1 MGEDAIALDIKK
13 ILTREKEYLA
23 YKEQREQTEQQLEQ
37 LAFRNE
43 LLSTEDGRNA
53 LQFAMQTKMYGTQSE
68 QNIAKEI
75 LAKQGYYLNYDGALS
90 LIEGKTKPQNP
101 IDVLSKNAEMMFG
114 TDTPFMQQMKE
125 GFASDINKKWWIVP
139 RGKHSVVEYAKEI
152 DPSLVSFER
161 ADVGSWYAD
170 VQGIV
175 HKVALKKQ
183 DTLMIEHYASNEIPP
198 AKTWI
203 FHNEN
208 QITHLMQAY
217 NGDVLLIDTLNKDNT
232 RTILAKN
239 KDTIS
244 KTSIDAS
251 GNATTT
257 HEEAGKNIELFS
269 KFLQESEGI
278 ETAGKK
284 EADVVAKESQ
294 RLQEIAEDFK
304 GRFPNL
310 SSQEMLEGISNTIAT
325 RFPNLDSKSAI
336 DAWLLSRDI
345 LEDSQHFGEKKGAIK
360 LTSERHKLEKLLKIE
375 PITEFGTNYAEFY
388 HSGTSAIQKVMQEKQ
403 GQVSGAFYRE
413 DLGDITITWGE
424 VTDADKHKGYGLAH
438 ILDKRKAE
446 FMSEGMNEKEAEA
459 KAIAFVERI
468 SEFVEKGKITKDNK
482 GRMRIEIDDF
492 YIVGIKDNW
501 KGEKTNSWIV
511 TAYQKRGEGESLYTS
526 SPNHTAETLAAT
538 PQDNSTPP
546 NIKNTLENGDVQH
559 DNPPPAPSAREGE
572 NVGAESSAHHIS
584 ATEVAPPKNQADL
597 VGENA
602 AAKADEPQTTNDVDS
617 QSPSS
622 FFVSQEFGEA
632 LALRSGKQRL
642 SDNLEALRT
651 LGELAGGAALNA
663 ERQQSLAKYSGFG
676 GLMVKDVEGM
686 RQLLLPIAEKDAF
699 VQHAL
704 LGKGIYDAHH
714 RADILYS
721 QIAANAD
728 NSYYTPHS
736 VISAI
741 WEHLGFVKGRV
752 LEPSMG
758 IGNFFT
764 SMPAA
769 LSHRMQKVGVEIDPI
784 AAAIGKQLSPDVDV
798 QAKSFYDFNSDVG
811 FDLVIGNPPYG
822 EHLKDFILKSVDS
835 AKENGII
842 VQVVSNAFLD
852 NAASR
857 DVRTAIAQRAEL
869 LGAVRLPSK
878 TFSGT
883 DIATD
888 IVVFQKRS
896 NKKNSTDWQ
905 GARTY
910 KEDSELTL
918 NNYYHENPEHIL
930 GELVVGN
937 TQYGQRWIVKQGE
950 DIESALHE
958 KLAAILS
965 RRENESD
972 SIVARANDVQESVAH
987 GYTPNTFF
995 LLNDTIM
1002 QAQKNAEPIPVDFLQ
1017 SVRGNGASFE
1027 TLNKSAQTRRT
1038 NEAKKAEGMAKD
1050 YLHLRDSLLAL
1061 RSSEAKETTSEE
1073 SLQAL
1078 RQTLNANYDSFVKK
1092 FGKVSENALL
1102 KKVFAQ
1108 DPSFSSVAD
1117 LDARGRHQI
1126 LDSRVIFP
1134 YQIPTKA
1141 RDIQDAIAISKGYAG
1156 TISEDYIN
1164 ALLGDRYA
1172 VQKAL
1177 ESGELFA
1184 DAKGNLFTK
1193 DAFIVGDL
1201 GARIDAFKALGEL
1214 NPVQQKALSLLESS
1228 LPEPLDIHE
1237 IYYHPSSSFI
1247 PKEAMLG
1254 FFDSLGVKATYYKP
1268 TNSFIIDHKSG
1279 SHTFQTT
1286 YSAVTENMEHSA
1298 TAVLE
1303 SLLKNKPLRF
1313 SKQVDGVKQSYPEQ
1327 FAANKMAQ
1335 DKLLES
1341 FYRYMQKNH
1350 AKDIADSYNH
1360 KFRRI
1365 VANDFQDEPI
1375 LYGANPDITLH
1386 PHQKSA
1392 VAFATSLQNVLLDHS
1407 VGAGKTYEMIAIAS
1421 EWKRLGISKNP
1432 LFVVPNHLVEQW
1444 AKSFTQLYPASRV
1457 LTIPTNE
1464 NERKR
1469 TLAMLANGGN
1479 DFDAVI
1485 MPHSTFDSIHLSNE
1499 KSAKYVYEEIQE
1511 LEQFEK
1517 EIRRQ
1522 RSKDPLTKAEQKRL
1536 EKSIA
1541 KKKIALQQKYDKLL
1555 ETQGAKEDSI
1565 AFEELG
1571 FDSLFVDE
1579 AHAYKNLGFLSANR
1593 NIRGMGNSIGS
1604 QKALNLLHKVKSMQE
1619 REQRIV
1625 FATGTPLVNSVSE
1638 VYTWQRFLAPQFLKD
1653 NKIATF
1659 DRWVSLFGEVSS
1671 ELERTPVG
1679 TYKDIMRLRSF
1690 RNTSELSALYRQFA
1704 HYVDVS
1710 QTHIK
1715 RPNVEQVSIQCKSS
1729 PQQKEYMQHLLKRYE
1744 ALSEDEAIEGF
1755 PNDNFLNITTDGI
1768 NAALDYRI
1776 IDKAAEDFS
1785 ESKINRATSEMLKLY
1800 KESSNDLGTQ
1810 LVFIDRS
1817 TPKPKRGI
1825 RDEIKNLFE
1834 EYYHAKDEKTE
1845 EALAQKLEEM
1855 AEKHH
1860 YDNIDSMRNAV
1871 YNDFS
1876 VYEDMRDKLIKQG
1889 IPKDEIAFIHDY
1901 TTDAQKAQLFAD
1913 VNAGKIRFLFG
1924 STKKM
1929 GAGMNVQERIVGLH
1943 HIDAAWN
1950 PADMEQRDGR
1960 AIRQGNILAEKY
1972 ADFKIKVFRYV
1983 TENSCDAVYYS
1994 KLEQKATSIK
2004 NFRSGH
2010 AQKEEMSDDVILTLE
2025 ELKALATGDTR
2036 ELEKA
2041 SLNKEL
2047 QNVQYQLNALK
2058 SANTFQ
2064 EIERQA
2070 RTKDIK
2076 ILPQE
2081 IANLKDD
2088 LEIAKQRKIRKL
2100 SEDEKESLRNLEIVP
2115 DNKEPLF
2122 RLDNYDV
2129 FLEKSPRGIYTLSAI
2144 SDNGNEIVLLKQSEP
2159 PKNLTHY
2166 AQKLIDESG
2175 AAKIETRIA
2184 QREAELKSAR
2194 EKLKSIEQ
2202 STTGKEIATLEAK
2215 EKELSSKIA
2224 QLIKE
2229 MSAQPK
2235 NAKQTKEEITTLENG
2250 TIVFKDTKGKEHTI
2264 SKEIQE
2270 QWISTFGLKN
2280 IEDSIE
2286 IALPDVVGEKIGKNI
2301 RINVGSLLKM
2311 VAQKREK
2318 YIGELAKVLE
2328 KPELVLGD
2336 DTILILARH
2345 LKDKDFFVNV
2355 SVDKGEYFVSIS
2367 NGIKEANNLR
2377 NKIQNGMEILYQSP
2391 NANSNLQTLLQ
2402 ASRYSTNKTDKGDST
2417 PQNIKSSLESGELS
2431 NDIAGLKEAL
2441 RGGEQSFLPIGSV
2454 VGDRIFTNKGERDLL
2469 FAPKNAEFVVIA
2481 DEKNRHIIVDK
2492 QSGIELGEARFH
2504 NGSKASYVEL
2514 MKDEHTY
2521 NGRAFNVG
2529 AKTLQQAQEAARNK
2543 KLDVYINSFLQEQ
2556 QAIKAIKKLN
2566 FGKDSLHLVDNH
2578 QDIID
2583 PLTNIPIG
2591 NTDRITLDA
2600 YHDKVLEFFDKGGE
2614 WQIETLKRG
2623 INTQYLSDYQKNLA
2637 KEIFD
2642 RNTNATKG
2650 ANDKSLQQ
2658 QLQQVES
2665 ELATNRERIDKA
2677 MPEDK
2682 PKLREIHRELL
2693 DKKKQI
2699 KAEIDKDKAI
2709 EALQNL
2715 KAENRSEAM
2724 SANWELASD
2733 VGLERFLKLYDTKQ
2747 QKAIRDFIDS
2757 VNERPDMEYIDKNGT
2772 INKVK
2777 KVLDT
2782 ASNSLKGTLRAEAQ
2796 TTKDE
2801 VQYFI
2806 LSNSKEQMFRQL
2818 DINTLKKELKEA
2830 KTMRLRGKR
2839 IDSNIHAGSGIL
2851 TGSIAGLETDEQG
2864 NISFSP
2870 EKFVLGFLAGAA
2882 GSKAISSALQHL
2894 KNNPEHKKKAIDVI
2908 AQSLAKNV
2916 PDTIKKYPLLEL
2928 VLPRKISTSA
2938 QGLQAQTQT
2947 MISKLEQKEKRGL
2960 FNVVYNNKNA
2970 TKIYKDLERIDEAIA
2985 LRKGNRYKG
2994 AKHLTIK
3001 HLTDSTK
3008 GGYIT
3013 DDELVNVGK
3022 DIRAFLK
3029 DNEPFIDSNGARI
3042 YEWEKDNVRFRVVV
3056 NDVADMDSNPTTA
3069 TEEIITF
3076 YSDRNLKNPM
3086 QFKNPALR
3094 GAK

>member
-23 YKEQREQTEQQLEQ
+23 YKQQRELTEQQLEQ

-125 GFASDINKKWWIVP
+125 GFTSDINKKWWIVP

-239 KDTIS
+239 KDTIT

-257 HEEAGKNIELFS
+257 HEEAGKNVELFS

-284 EADVVAKESQ
+284 EADVVAKNAEAESQ

-310 SSQEMLEGISNTIAT
+310 SSQEMLESISNTIAT

-360 LTSERHKLEKLLKIE
+360 LTSERHKLEKILKIE

-413 DLGDITITWGE
+413 DLGDIDLVWG
-424 VTDADKHKGYGLAH
+424 DSSFGMQH
-438 ILDKRKAE
+438 ILEHRTADFGEQKALDIV
-446 FMSEGMNEKEAEA
+446 NEIPNIIEH
-459 KAIAFVERI
+459 
-468 SEFVEKGKITKDNK
+468 GKIYRESNNK
-482 GRMRIEIDDF
+482 IELITDKYTLVLGLRDD
-492 YIVGIKDNW
+492 K
-501 KGEKTNSWIV
+501 KLIV
-511 TAYQKRGEGESLYTS
+511 TAFRDSRNKKRLETTQIGVAGSLTG
-526 SPNHTAETLAAT
+526 ETLEKAPLSPSQT
-538 PQDNSTPP
+538 IPDSTPP
-546 NIKNTLENGDVQH
+546 NIKNTLENGDVQL

-572 NVGAESSAHHIS
+572 SGS

-602 AAKADEPQTTNDVDS
+602 AAKADEPQATSAERSDNAMSQTTNDVDL

-632 LALRSGKQRL
+632 LAARSGKQRL

-741 WEHLGFVKGRV
+741 WEHLGFVRGRV

-769 LSHRMQKVGVEIDPI
+769 LSHRTQKVGIEIDPI

-852 NAASR
+852 NMASR

-896 NKKNSTDWQ
+896 KKNSTDWQ

-930 GELVVGN
+930 GELSVGN
-937 TQYGQRWIVKQGE
+937 TQYGQRWIVKQGD
-950 DIESALHE
+950 DIEGALHE
-958 KLAAILS
+958 KLGAILS

-972 SIVARANDVQESVAH
+972 SIMARESDVQEMYFSHAVDVNI
-987 GYTPNTFF
+987 PNTFF
-995 LLNDTIM
+995 LAGDTIF
-1002 QAQKNAEPIPVDFLQ
+1002 QAQKNAEPTPVDFLQ
-1017 SVRGNGASFE
+1017 SVRGNGAPFE

-1038 NEAKKAEGMAKD
+1038 NEAKKAESMARD
-1050 YLHLRDSLLAL
+1050 YLALRDSLLAL
-1061 RSSEAKETTSEE
+1061 RSSEARKTASEE
-1073 SLQAL
+1073 SLQSL
-1078 RQTLNANYDSFVKK
+1078 RQTLNDNYDSFVKK

-1108 DPSFSSVAD
+1108 DPSFSSVVD

-1141 RDIQDAIAISKGYAG
+1141 KDIQDAIAISKGYAG
-1156 TISEDYIN
+1156 KISEDYIN

-1201 GARIDAFKALGEL
+1201 GARIDSFKQLKEL
-1214 NPVQQKALSLLESS
+1214 NPQQKKALETLEAA

-1268 TNSFIIDHKSG
+1268 TNSFIIDSKSG
-1279 SHTFQTT
+1279 SHTFQTA
-1286 YSAVTENMEHSA
+1286 YSAITENMEHSA

-1335 DKLLES
+1335 DKLLEA

-1350 AKDIADSYNH
+1350 AKDIADCYNH

-1421 EWKRLGISKNP
+1421 EWKRLSISKNP

-1464 NERKR
+1464 VERKR

-1593 NIRGMGNSIGS
+1593 NIRGMGNSVGS

-1715 RPNVEQVSIQCKSS
+1715 RPNVEQVSIQCPSS

-1755 PNDNFLNITTDGI
+1755 ENDNFLNITTDGI

-1776 IDKAAEDFS
+1776 IDKGAEDFS
-1785 ESKINRATSEMLKLY
+1785 ASKINRATSEMLKLY

-1876 VYEDMRDKLIKQG
+1876 VYEDMRDKLIKAG
-1889 IPKDEIAFIHDY
+1889 IAKDEIAFIHDY

-2010 AQKEEMSDDVILTLE
+2010 AQKDDLSDDVILTLE

-2100 SEDEKESLRNLEIVP
+2100 SENEKESLRNLEIVP

-2144 SDNGNEIVLLKQSEP
+2144 SDNGNEIVLLKQNEP

-2194 EKLKSIEQ
+2194 EKLQSIEQ

-2215 EKELSSKIA
+2215 EKELNNKIA
-2224 QLIKE
+2224 KLIKE

-2235 NAKQTKEEITTLENG
+2235 NATKEEIETLENVAEGNAAAAAKNAEAESERIKEIAEAYKKKCPECLKDPNFIGLEAAAKKMAIRFPTLDSKTAVEAQTLTADIVRRSLWHSEEELGRFNVPEERRNLEQLLKIEPIAEFG
-2250 TIVFKDTKGKEHTI
+2250 TNYAEYYGLGAESIRKLLREKQGQVAGAFYREELGDITLAWGEVTDARKHKGYGLAHILNKHPKFDVYLIAEIVEKGKLN
-2264 SKEIQE
+2264 IQNDVRARLE
-2270 QWISTFGLKN
+2270 YG
-2280 IEDSIE
+2280 DY
-2286 IALPDVVGEKIGKNI
+2286 VVGLSREFKGEEANFIITAFEKNNGNK
-2301 RINVGSLLKM
+2301 GSLSP
-2311 VAQKREK
+2311 
-2318 YIGELAKVLE
+2318 
-2328 KPELVLGD
+2328 KPKITDESD
-2336 DTILILARH
+2336 
-2345 LKDKDFFVNV
+2345 NV
-2355 SVDKGEYFVSIS
+2355 SPTH
-2367 NGIKEANNLR
+2367 A
-2377 NKIQNGMEILYQSP
+2377 
-2391 NANSNLQTLLQ
+2391 A
-2402 ASRYSTNKTDKGDST
+2402 DST
-2417 PQNIKSSLESGELS
+2417 PPNIKEGLENGETH
-2431 NDIAGLKEAL
+2431 E
-2441 RGGEQSFLPIGSV
+2441 
-2454 VGDRIFTNKGERDLL
+2454 
-2469 FAPKNAEFVVIA
+2469 
-2481 DEKNRHIIVDK
+2481 
-2492 QSGIELGEARFH
+2492 
-2504 NGSKASYVEL
+2504 
-2514 MKDEHTY
+2514 
-2521 NGRAFNVG
+2521 
-2529 AKTLQQAQEAARNK
+2529 
-2543 KLDVYINSFLQEQ
+2543 
-2556 QAIKAIKKLN
+2556 
-2566 FGKDSLHLVDNH
+2566 
-2578 QDIID
+2578 
-2583 PLTNIPIG
+2583 
-2591 NTDRITLDA
+2591 
-2600 YHDKVLEFFDKGGE
+2600 
-2614 WQIETLKRG
+2614 
-2623 INTQYLSDYQKNLA
+2623 
-2637 KEIFD
+2637 
-2642 RNTNATKG
+2642 
-2650 ANDKSLQQ
+2650 SLQQ

-2699 KAEIDKDKAI
+2699 RVEIDKDKAI
-2709 EALQNL
+2709 EALQNR

-2782 ASNSLKGTLRAEAQ
+2782 ATNSLKGTLRAEAQ

-2806 LSNSKEQMFRQL
+2806 LSDDKGQMSFRQL

-2882 GSKAISSALQHL
+2882 GSKILSNPKLHEQALKAVQGIQNEYTALCKADPETFAKAMHKIDQSDLLKPQAELQRKSREVFNKELQAKIEEAISKEQVATMPTSPF
-2894 KNNPEHKKKAIDVI
+2894 KNIE
-2908 AQSLAKNV
+2908 
-2916 PDTIKKYPLLEL
+2916 EF
-2928 VLPRKISTSA
+2928 
-2938 QGLQAQTQT
+2938 
-2947 MISKLEQKEKRGL
+2947 RGL
-2960 FNVVYNNKNA
+2960 FDSIEGNKGIIKTPYQDVVVDIDYAFNHFTRNTYNKNREGIKGGFFSTFKEPLFVVEKQRGKEVSA
-2970 TKIYKDLERIDEAIA
+2970 YFYKPFYDEEKQIMNLFGIGIDKNGKIDFRTYYYDE
-2985 LRKGNRYKG
+2985 KGNRLNEIL
-2994 AKHLTIK
+2994 A
-3001 HLTDSTK
+3001 S
-3008 GGYIT
+3008 
-3013 DDELVNVGK
+3013 K
-3022 DIRAFLK
+3022 DIRIK
-3029 DNEPFIDSNGARI
+3029 YMKE
-3042 YEWEKDNVRFRVVV
+3042 
-3056 NDVADMDSNPTTA
+3056 
-3069 TEEIITF
+3069 
-3076 YSDRNLKNPM
+3076 
-3086 QFKNPALR
+3086 
-3094 GAK
+3094 

>member
-23 YKEQREQTEQQLEQ
+23 YKEQRELTEQQLEQ

-90 LIEGKTKPQNP
+90 LIEGKTKPENP

-239 KDTIS
+239 KDTIT

-257 HEEAGKNIELFS
+257 HEEAGKNVELFS

-278 ETAGKK
+278 ETAGKG

-325 RFPNLDSKSAI
+325 RFPNLDFKSAI

-413 DLGDITITWGE
+413 DLGDITIAWGE

-438 ILDKRKAE
+438 ILDRHPN
-446 FMSEGMNEKEAEA
+446 MNLELLNEAIQKGTIA
-459 KAIAFVERI
+459 KTHNGYNI
-468 SEFVEKGKITKDNK
+468 SYNGY
-482 GRMRIEIDDF
+482 R
-492 YIVGIKDNW
+492 VGINQGW
-501 KGEKTNSWIV
+501 NVSGEKTHSDHAWVV
-511 TAYQKRGEGESLYTS
+511 TAFEKEKQGSNS
-526 SPNHTAETLAAT
+526 ASNHTAETLAAT

-572 NVGAESSAHHIS
+572 KGKPREEGENVSAESSAHHIS
-584 ATEVAPPKNQADL
+584 ATEVAPPKHAEQAAAKEQADD
-597 VGENA
+597 VGEA
-602 AAKADEPQTTNDVDS
+602 AAKADEPQTTNDVDL
-617 QSPSS
+617 QAPLS

-741 WEHLGFVKGRV
+741 WEHLGFVRGRV

-769 LSHRMQKVGVEIDPI
+769 LSHRTQKVGVEIDPI

-798 QAKSFYDFNSDVG
+798 QAKSFYDYKGDVG

-896 NKKNSTDWQ
+896 NRNNSIDWR
-905 GARTY
+905 GAKTY

-950 DIESALHE
+950 DIEGALHE

-972 SIVARANDVQESVAH
+972 SIMARENDVQESVAH
-987 GYTPNTFF
+987 GLTPNTFF

-1002 QAQKNAEPIPVDFLQ
+1002 QAQKNAEPIAVDFLQ

-1038 NEAKKAEGMAKD
+1038 NEAKKAESMAKD
-1050 YLHLRDSLLAL
+1050 YLALRDSLLAL
-1061 RSSEAKETTSEE
+1061 RSSEARKTASEE
-1073 SLQAL
+1073 SLQVL
-1078 RQTLNANYDSFVKK
+1078 RQTLNDNYDSFVKK

-1141 RDIQDAIAISKGYAG
+1141 KDIQDAIAISKGYAG

-1193 DAFIVGDL
+1193 DAFVVGDL
-1201 GARIDAFKALGEL
+1201 GARIDSFKQLKEL
-1214 NPVQQKALSLLESS
+1214 NPQQKKALETLEAA
-1228 LPEPLDIHE
+1228 LPEPLDIKD

-1279 SHTFQTT
+1279 SHTFQTA
-1286 YSAVTENMEHSA
+1286 YSAITENMEHSA

-1313 SKQVDGVKQSYPEQ
+1313 SKQIDGVKQSYPEQ

-1335 DKLLES
+1335 EKLLEA

-1407 VGAGKTYEMIAIAS
+1407 VGAGKTFEMIAIAS

-1464 NERKR
+1464 VERKR

-1479 DFDAVI
+1479 DYDAVI

-1511 LEQFEK
+1511 VEQFEK
-1517 EIRRQ
+1517 EIRQ
-1522 RSKDPLTKAEQKRL
+1522 QKTKDPLTKAEQKRL

-1593 NIRGMGNSIGS
+1593 NIRGMGNSVGS

-1715 RPNVEQVSIQCKSS
+1715 RPNVEQVSIQCPSS

-1776 IDKAAEDFS
+1776 IDKGAEDFS

-1800 KESSNDLGTQ
+1800 KESSKDLGTQ

-1876 VYEDMRDKLIKQG
+1876 VYEDMRDKLIKSG
-1889 IPKDEIAFIHDY
+1889 IPKEQIAFIHDY

-2010 AQKEEMSDDVILTLE
+2010 AQKDDLSDDVILTLE

-2100 SEDEKESLRNLEIVP
+2100 SENEKESLRNLDIVP

-2122 RLDNYDV
+2122 RLDNY
-2129 FLEKSPRGIYTLSAI
+2129 
-2144 SDNGNEIVLLKQSEP
+2144 
-2159 PKNLTHY
+2159 
-2166 AQKLIDESG
+2166 
-2175 AAKIETRIA
+2175 
-2184 QREAELKSAR
+2184 
-2194 EKLKSIEQ
+2194 
-2202 STTGKEIATLEAK
+2202 
-2215 EKELSSKIA
+2215 
-2224 QLIKE
+2224 
-2229 MSAQPK
+2229 
-2235 NAKQTKEEITTLENG
+2235 
-2250 TIVFKDTKGKEHTI
+2250 
-2264 SKEIQE
+2264 
-2270 QWISTFGLKN
+2270 
-2280 IEDSIE
+2280 
-2286 IALPDVVGEKIGKNI
+2286 
-2301 RINVGSLLKM
+2301 
-2311 VAQKREK
+2311 
-2318 YIGELAKVLE
+2318 
-2328 KPELVLGD
+2328 
-2336 DTILILARH
+2336 
-2345 LKDKDFFVNV
+2345 
-2355 SVDKGEYFVSIS
+2355 
-2367 NGIKEANNLR
+2367 
-2377 NKIQNGMEILYQSP
+2377 
-2391 NANSNLQTLLQ
+2391 
-2402 ASRYSTNKTDKGDST
+2402 
-2417 PQNIKSSLESGELS
+2417 
-2431 NDIAGLKEAL
+2431 
-2441 RGGEQSFLPIGSV
+2441 
-2454 VGDRIFTNKGERDLL
+2454 
-2469 FAPKNAEFVVIA
+2469 
-2481 DEKNRHIIVDK
+2481 
-2492 QSGIELGEARFH
+2492 
-2504 NGSKASYVEL
+2504 
-2514 MKDEHTY
+2514 
-2521 NGRAFNVG
+2521 
-2529 AKTLQQAQEAARNK
+2529 
-2543 KLDVYINSFLQEQ
+2543 
-2556 QAIKAIKKLN
+2556 
-2566 FGKDSLHLVDNH
+2566 
-2578 QDIID
+2578 
-2583 PLTNIPIG
+2583 
-2591 NTDRITLDA
+2591 
-2600 YHDKVLEFFDKGGE
+2600 
-2614 WQIETLKRG
+2614 
-2623 INTQYLSDYQKNLA
+2623 
-2637 KEIFD
+2637 
-2642 RNTNATKG
+2642 
-2650 ANDKSLQQ
+2650 
-2658 QLQQVES
+2658 
-2665 ELATNRERIDKA
+2665 
-2677 MPEDK
+2677 
-2682 PKLREIHRELL
+2682 
-2693 DKKKQI
+2693 
-2699 KAEIDKDKAI
+2699 
-2709 EALQNL
+2709 
-2715 KAENRSEAM
+2715 
-2724 SANWELASD
+2724 
-2733 VGLERFLKLYDTKQ
+2733 
-2747 QKAIRDFIDS
+2747 
-2757 VNERPDMEYIDKNGT
+2757 
-2772 INKVK
+2772 
-2777 KVLDT
+2777 
-2782 ASNSLKGTLRAEAQ
+2782 
-2796 TTKDE
+2796 
-2801 VQYFI
+2801 
-2806 LSNSKEQMFRQL
+2806 
-2818 DINTLKKELKEA
+2818 
-2830 KTMRLRGKR
+2830 
-2839 IDSNIHAGSGIL
+2839 
-2851 TGSIAGLETDEQG
+2851 
-2864 NISFSP
+2864 
-2870 EKFVLGFLAGAA
+2870 
-2882 GSKAISSALQHL
+2882 
-2894 KNNPEHKKKAIDVI
+2894 
-2908 AQSLAKNV
+2908 
-2916 PDTIKKYPLLEL
+2916 
-2928 VLPRKISTSA
+2928 
-2938 QGLQAQTQT
+2938 
-2947 MISKLEQKEKRGL
+2947 
-2960 FNVVYNNKNA
+2960 
-2970 TKIYKDLERIDEAIA
+2970 
-2985 LRKGNRYKG
+2985 
-2994 AKHLTIK
+2994 
-3001 HLTDSTK
+3001 
-3008 GGYIT
+3008 
-3013 DDELVNVGK
+3013 
-3022 DIRAFLK
+3022 
-3029 DNEPFIDSNGARI
+3029 
-3042 YEWEKDNVRFRVVV
+3042 
-3056 NDVADMDSNPTTA
+3056 
-3069 TEEIITF
+3069 
-3076 YSDRNLKNPM
+3076 
-3086 QFKNPALR
+3086 
-3094 GAK
+3094 

>member
-1 MGEDAIALDIKK
+1 MRAEQSDSHLHSTLDDIFGLMRNAGNVKDLIEIEKFVGQALVENYKHYSATKILNHVRNHIANTIDEAIKSTFKNMPEIGENLIKQRAALKAEYRNFAFQKSRVGFDEMSQSFRQHQNLDNFVHAAQANVTHDDVAKGFAQEPKKRTSYAIGEKEMSESELEGFFQTLGKGRENVELIVLNGIVQRAEKKIGKDFVVDNMSIYNDLKSINPDLFKSDKGKQAYQILDELTTQFKHDTEILRFAARDIASEEFKYWGMQPLIFKVASKVFNSLRARFSEEAGYRYCLQKALERKRNFKEIGEILGEQSKNPSLTPQDKHALLETSKLMIKVWEEREKEIAKKEAAEKKARELQRKEKLKREKENVLKTSGDDVGEDILPTEDLGTRIENAETMVFSDKDKGYPASYQIVDSNKLFTSFKYGENYQFREIDQPKVVINIRENFDPKLIFTREGGFEGLPVVDNKGRAIIGNHRLEAMLQFNEPTWEKYAKEVFLKYGAKLERGQFLVRVLDPSVSLHERIALAKASNTSRVHTDSERSLVIAGKYADSIHALIHSTSPVQPTFKDAANVNEMRALVAAAMNDPLEKEATNHALLLALCPDFIARKRLLQREMPDVAEIIQQMLNDNAGALLLNAISPNAKNIDISKYLAGSLHLIAEARKFDKQKRDRFIQSNVESLNIDFKNIYDLEKVNGVSAFEQFKADLIALALARFSKRENPSGNLYAFLKEIGEKQEHSNENLFGEEYATTLWDNLLRINRIDLENGEDAIALDIKK

-23 YKEQREQTEQQLEQ
+23 YKEQRELTEQQLEQ

-90 LIEGKTKPQNP
+90 IIEGKAKPENP
-101 IDVLSKNAEMMFG
+101 IETLSKNAEMFFG
-114 TDTPFMQQMKE
+114 TDTSFMQQMKE
-125 GFASDINKKWWIVP
+125 GFTGDINKKWWIVP

-198 AKTWI
+198 AKTWL

-208 QITHLMQAY
+208 QITRLMQAY

-239 KDTIS
+239 KDTIT
-244 KTSIDAS
+244 KTSIDAN

-257 HEEAGKNIELFS
+257 NEEAGKNVELFS

-284 EADVVAKESQ
+284 EADVVAKNTEAESQ

-403 GQVSGAFYRE
+403 GQVAGAFYRKE
-413 DLGDITITWGE
+413 LGDITIAWG
-424 VTDADKHKGYGLAH
+424 DSNFGLQH
-438 ILDKRKAE
+438 ILERRTADFGEQKALDIV
-446 FMSEGMNEKEAEA
+446 NEIPNIIEH
-459 KAIAFVERI
+459 
-468 SEFVEKGKITKDNK
+468 GKIYRNFDNK
-482 GRMRIEIDDF
+482 IELITDKYTLVLGLRDDKKF
-492 YIVGIKDNW
+492 
-501 KGEKTNSWIV
+501 IV
-511 TAYQKRGEGESLYTS
+511 TALRDSRNKKRLETTQTGVAGSLTG
-526 SPNHTAETLAAT
+526 ETLEKNPLSPSQT
-538 PQDNSTPP
+538 IPDSTPP

-559 DNPPPAPSAREGE
+559 DNPPPTPSAREGE

-584 ATEVAPPKNQADL
+584 ATEVAPPKNADTS
-597 VGENA
+597 VGERA
-602 AAKADEPQTTNDVDS
+602 AANQEPQTTNDVDL

-622 FFVSQEFGEA
+622 FFVSQDFGEA

-642 SDNLEALRT
+642 ADNLEALRT
-651 LGELAGGAALNA
+651 LGELAEGAALNA
-663 ERQQSLAKYSGFG
+663 ERQQSLASYSGFG

-686 RQLLLPIAEKDAF
+686 RQLLLPIAENDAF

-741 WEHLGFVKGRV
+741 WEHLGFVRGRV

-769 LSHRMQKVGVEIDPI
+769 LSHRTQKVGIEIDPI

-798 QAKSFYDFNSDVG
+798 QAKSFYDYKGDVG

-857 DVRTAIAQRAEL
+857 DVRTAIADKAEL

-896 NKKNSTDWQ
+896 GKQNSTYWR
-905 GARTY
+905 GAKTY

-930 GELVVGN
+930 GELVVGS

-950 DIESALHE
+950 DIEDALHE
-958 KLAAILS
+958 KLGAILAK
-965 RRENESD
+965 RENESD
-972 SIVARANDVQESVAH
+972 CIIARQNDVQEAVAS
-987 GYTPNTFF
+987 GFTPHTFF
-995 LLNDTIM
+995 VLNDTIM

-1017 SVRGNGASFE
+1017 SVRGNGAPFE

-1038 NEAKKAEGMAKD
+1038 NEAKKAESMARD
-1050 YLHLRDSLLAL
+1050 YLTLRDSLLAM
-1061 RSSEAKETTSEE
+1061 RSSEALDSTSEE
-1073 SLQAL
+1073 SLQSL
-1078 RQTLNANYDSFVKK
+1078 RQTLNDSYDSFVQK
-1092 FGKVSENALL
+1092 FGKVSENTLL
-1102 KKVFAQ
+1102 KKVFAE

-1141 RDIQDAIAISKGYAG
+1141 KDIQDAIAISKGYAG
-1156 TISEDYIN
+1156 KISEDYIN
-1164 ALLGDRYA
+1164 ELLGDRYA

-1193 DAFIVGDL
+1193 DAFVVGDL
-1201 GARIDAFKALGEL
+1201 GARIDAFKELKEL
-1214 NPVQQKALSLLESS
+1214 NPQQKKALETLEAA
-1228 LPEPLDIHE
+1228 LPEPLEIHE
-1237 IYYHPSSSFI
+1237 IYYHPSSNFI

-1279 SHTFQTT
+1279 SHTFQTA
-1286 YSAVTENMEHSA
+1286 YSAITKNMEHSA

-1313 SKQVDGVKQSYPEQ
+1313 SKQVGGVKQSYPEQ

-1335 DKLLES
+1335 DKLLET
-1341 FYRYMQKNH
+1341 FYSYMQKH
-1350 AKDIADSYNH
+1350 YAKDIADSYNH

-1375 LYGANPDITLH
+1375 LYGANPDIKLH

-1392 VAFATSLQNVLLDHS
+1392 IAFATSLQNVLLDHS

-1457 LTIPTNE
+1457 LSIPTNE

-1485 MPHSTFDSIHLSNE
+1485 MPHSTFDSIHLSRE
-1499 KSAKYVYEEIQE
+1499 KSAQYVYEEIQE

-1517 EIRRQ
+1517 ELRQ
-1522 RSKDPLTKAEQKRL
+1522 QASKNKDEFTKKEQERL

-1555 ETQGAKEDSI
+1555 DTKAAKEDSI

-1593 NIRGMGNSIGS
+1593 NIRGMSNAVGS
-1604 QKALNLLHKVKSMQE
+1604 QKALNLLHKVKNMQE

-1653 NKIATF
+1653 NKIASF
-1659 DRWVSLFGEVSS
+1659 DSWVNLFGQVSS

-1690 RNTSELSALYRQFA
+1690 KNTSELSALYRQFA

-1715 RPNVEQVSIQCKSS
+1715 RPSVEQVSIQCQSS
-1729 PQQKEYMQHLLKRYE
+1729 PQQKDYMQHLLKRYE
-1744 ALSEDEAIEGF
+1744 ALSEGELMEGF
-1755 PNDNFLNITTDGI
+1755 ENDNYLNITTDGI

-1800 KESSNDLGTQ
+1800 KESNKDLGTQ

-1825 RDEIKNLFE
+1825 RDEIRNVFE

-1855 AEKHH
+1855 AKKHH
-1860 YDNIDSMRNAV
+1860 YDNIDEMRNAV
-1871 YNDFS
+1871 YGDFS

-1889 IPKDEIAFIHDY
+1889 IP
-1901 TTDAQKAQLFAD
+1901 
-1913 VNAGKIRFLFG
+1913 
-1924 STKKM
+1924 
-1929 GAGMNVQERIVGLH
+1929 
-1943 HIDAAWN
+1943 
-1950 PADMEQRDGR
+1950 QR
-1960 AIRQGNILAEKY
+1960 
-1972 ADFKIKVFRYV
+1972 
-1983 TENSCDAVYYS
+1983 
-1994 KLEQKATSIK
+1994 
-2004 NFRSGH
+2004 
-2010 AQKEEMSDDVILTLE
+2010 
-2025 ELKALATGDTR
+2025 
-2036 ELEKA
+2036 
-2041 SLNKEL
+2041 
-2047 QNVQYQLNALK
+2047 
-2058 SANTFQ
+2058 
-2064 EIERQA
+2064 
-2070 RTKDIK
+2070 
-2076 ILPQE
+2076 
-2081 IANLKDD
+2081 
-2088 LEIAKQRKIRKL
+2088 
-2100 SEDEKESLRNLEIVP
+2100 
-2115 DNKEPLF
+2115 
-2122 RLDNYDV
+2122 
-2129 FLEKSPRGIYTLSAI
+2129 
-2144 SDNGNEIVLLKQSEP
+2144 
-2159 PKNLTHY
+2159 
-2166 AQKLIDESG
+2166 
-2175 AAKIETRIA
+2175 
-2184 QREAELKSAR
+2184 
-2194 EKLKSIEQ
+2194 
-2202 STTGKEIATLEAK
+2202 
-2215 EKELSSKIA
+2215 
-2224 QLIKE
+2224 
-2229 MSAQPK
+2229 
-2235 NAKQTKEEITTLENG
+2235 
-2250 TIVFKDTKGKEHTI
+2250 
-2264 SKEIQE
+2264 
-2270 QWISTFGLKN
+2270 
-2280 IEDSIE
+2280 
-2286 IALPDVVGEKIGKNI
+2286 
-2301 RINVGSLLKM
+2301 
-2311 VAQKREK
+2311 
-2318 YIGELAKVLE
+2318 
-2328 KPELVLGD
+2328 
-2336 DTILILARH
+2336 
-2345 LKDKDFFVNV
+2345 
-2355 SVDKGEYFVSIS
+2355 
-2367 NGIKEANNLR
+2367 
-2377 NKIQNGMEILYQSP
+2377 
-2391 NANSNLQTLLQ
+2391 
-2402 ASRYSTNKTDKGDST
+2402 
-2417 PQNIKSSLESGELS
+2417 
-2431 NDIAGLKEAL
+2431 
-2441 RGGEQSFLPIGSV
+2441 
-2454 VGDRIFTNKGERDLL
+2454 
-2469 FAPKNAEFVVIA
+2469 
-2481 DEKNRHIIVDK
+2481 
-2492 QSGIELGEARFH
+2492 
-2504 NGSKASYVEL
+2504 
-2514 MKDEHTY
+2514 
-2521 NGRAFNVG
+2521 
-2529 AKTLQQAQEAARNK
+2529 
-2543 KLDVYINSFLQEQ
+2543 
-2556 QAIKAIKKLN
+2556 
-2566 FGKDSLHLVDNH
+2566 
-2578 QDIID
+2578 
-2583 PLTNIPIG
+2583 
-2591 NTDRITLDA
+2591 
-2600 YHDKVLEFFDKGGE
+2600 
-2614 WQIETLKRG
+2614 
-2623 INTQYLSDYQKNLA
+2623 
-2637 KEIFD
+2637 
-2642 RNTNATKG
+2642 
-2650 ANDKSLQQ
+2650 
-2658 QLQQVES
+2658 
-2665 ELATNRERIDKA
+2665 
-2677 MPEDK
+2677 
-2682 PKLREIHRELL
+2682 
-2693 DKKKQI
+2693 
-2699 KAEIDKDKAI
+2699 
-2709 EALQNL
+2709 
-2715 KAENRSEAM
+2715 
-2724 SANWELASD
+2724 
-2733 VGLERFLKLYDTKQ
+2733 
-2747 QKAIRDFIDS
+2747 
-2757 VNERPDMEYIDKNGT
+2757 
-2772 INKVK
+2772 
-2777 KVLDT
+2777 
-2782 ASNSLKGTLRAEAQ
+2782 
-2796 TTKDE
+2796 
-2801 VQYFI
+2801 
-2806 LSNSKEQMFRQL
+2806 
-2818 DINTLKKELKEA
+2818 
-2830 KTMRLRGKR
+2830 
-2839 IDSNIHAGSGIL
+2839 
-2851 TGSIAGLETDEQG
+2851 
-2864 NISFSP
+2864 
-2870 EKFVLGFLAGAA
+2870 
-2882 GSKAISSALQHL
+2882 
-2894 KNNPEHKKKAIDVI
+2894 
-2908 AQSLAKNV
+2908 
-2916 PDTIKKYPLLEL
+2916 
-2928 VLPRKISTSA
+2928 
-2938 QGLQAQTQT
+2938 
-2947 MISKLEQKEKRGL
+2947 
-2960 FNVVYNNKNA
+2960 
-2970 TKIYKDLERIDEAIA
+2970 
-2985 LRKGNRYKG
+2985 
-2994 AKHLTIK
+2994 
-3001 HLTDSTK
+3001 
-3008 GGYIT
+3008 
-3013 DDELVNVGK
+3013 
-3022 DIRAFLK
+3022 
-3029 DNEPFIDSNGARI
+3029 
-3042 YEWEKDNVRFRVVV
+3042 
-3056 NDVADMDSNPTTA
+3056 
-3069 TEEIITF
+3069 
-3076 YSDRNLKNPM
+3076 
-3086 QFKNPALR
+3086 
-3094 GAK
+3094 

>member
-1 MGEDAIALDIKK
+1 M
-13 ILTREKEYLA
+13 
-23 YKEQREQTEQQLEQ
+23 
-37 LAFRNE
+37 
-43 LLSTEDGRNA
+43 
-53 LQFAMQTKMYGTQSE
+53 
-68 QNIAKEI
+68 
-75 LAKQGYYLNYDGALS
+75 
-90 LIEGKTKPQNP
+90 
-101 IDVLSKNAEMMFG
+101 
-114 TDTPFMQQMKE
+114 
-125 GFASDINKKWWIVP
+125 
-139 RGKHSVVEYAKEI
+139 
-152 DPSLVSFER
+152 
-161 ADVGSWYAD
+161 
-170 VQGIV
+170 
-175 HKVALKKQ
+175 
-183 DTLMIEHYASNEIPP
+183 
-198 AKTWI
+198 
-203 FHNEN
+203 
-208 QITHLMQAY
+208 
-217 NGDVLLIDTLNKDNT
+217 
-232 RTILAKN
+232 
-239 KDTIS
+239 
-244 KTSIDAS
+244 
-251 GNATTT
+251 
-257 HEEAGKNIELFS
+257 
-269 KFLQESEGI
+269 
-278 ETAGKK
+278 
-284 EADVVAKESQ
+284 
-294 RLQEIAEDFK
+294 
-304 GRFPNL
+304 
-310 SSQEMLEGISNTIAT
+310 
-325 RFPNLDSKSAI
+325 
-336 DAWLLSRDI
+336 
-345 LEDSQHFGEKKGAIK
+345 
-360 LTSERHKLEKLLKIE
+360 
-375 PITEFGTNYAEFY
+375 
-388 HSGTSAIQKVMQEKQ
+388 
-403 GQVSGAFYRE
+403 
-413 DLGDITITWGE
+413 
-424 VTDADKHKGYGLAH
+424 
-438 ILDKRKAE
+438 
-446 FMSEGMNEKEAEA
+446 
-459 KAIAFVERI
+459 
-468 SEFVEKGKITKDNK
+468 
-482 GRMRIEIDDF
+482 
-492 YIVGIKDNW
+492 
-501 KGEKTNSWIV
+501 
-511 TAYQKRGEGESLYTS
+511 
-526 SPNHTAETLAAT
+526 
-538 PQDNSTPP
+538 
-546 NIKNTLENGDVQH
+546 
-559 DNPPPAPSAREGE
+559 
-572 NVGAESSAHHIS
+572 GAESSAHHIS
-584 ATEVAPPKNQADL
+584 ATEVAPPKHAEQAAAKEQADD
-597 VGENA
+597 VGEA
-602 AAKADEPQTTNDVDS
+602 AAKADEPQATSAERPDNAMSQTTNDVDL

-632 LALRSGKQRL
+632 LASRSGRQRL
-642 SDNLEALRT
+642 ADNLEALRT

-663 ERQQSLAKYSGFG
+663 ERQQSLARYSGFG
-676 GLMVKDVEGM
+676 GLMVRDVEGM

-736 VISAI
+736 IISAI
-741 WEHLGFVKGRV
+741 WEHLGFVRGRV

-769 LSHRMQKVGVEIDPI
+769 LSHRTQKVGIEIDPI

-852 NAASR
+852 NMASR
-857 DVRTAIAQRAEL
+857 DVRTAIAQKAEL

-878 TFSGT
+878 IFSGT

-930 GELVVGN
+930 GELSVGN

-1002 QAQKNAEPIPVDFLQ
+1002 QAQKNAEPIAVDFLQ

-1050 YLHLRDSLLAL
+1050 YLALRDSLLAL
-1061 RSSEAKETTSEE
+1061 RSSEALDSTSEE
-1073 SLQAL
+1073 SLQSL
-1078 RQTLNANYDSFVKK
+1078 RQTLNDNYDSFVKK

-1108 DPSFSSVAD
+1108 DPSFSSVVD

-1141 RDIQDAIAISKGYAG
+1141 KDIQDAIAISKGYAG

-1201 GARIDAFKALGEL
+1201 GARIDAFKELKEL
-1214 NPVQQKALSLLESS
+1214 NPQQKKALETLEAA

-1268 TNSFIIDHKSG
+1268 TNSFIIDSKSG
-1279 SHTFQTT
+1279 SHTFQTA
-1286 YSAVTENMEHSA
+1286 YSAITENMEHSA

-1335 DKLLES
+1335 DKLLEA

-1350 AKDIADSYNH
+1350 AKDIADCYNH

-1421 EWKRLGISKNP
+1421 EWKRLSISKNP

-1464 NERKR
+1464 VERKR

-1715 RPNVEQVSIQCKSS
+1715 RPNVEQVSIQCPSS

-1755 PNDNFLNITTDGI
+1755 ENDNFLNITTDGI

-1776 IDKAAEDFS
+1776 IDKGAEDFS

-1800 KESSNDLGTQ
+1800 KESSKDLGTQ

-1876 VYEDMRDKLIKQG
+1876 VYEDMRDKLIKAG
-1889 IPKDEIAFIHDY
+1889 IAKDEIAFIHDY

-2100 SEDEKESLRNLEIVP
+2100 SENEKESLRNLEIVP

-2166 AQKLIDESG
+2166 AQKLIEQSS

-2215 EKELSSKIA
+2215 EKELNSKIA
-2224 QLIKE
+2224 KLIKE

-2235 NAKQTKEEITTLENG
+2235 NATKEE
-2250 TIVFKDTKGKEHTI
+2250 
-2264 SKEIQE
+2264 
-2270 QWISTFGLKN
+2270 
-2280 IEDSIE
+2280 
-2286 IALPDVVGEKIGKNI
+2286 
-2301 RINVGSLLKM
+2301 
-2311 VAQKREK
+2311 
-2318 YIGELAKVLE
+2318 
-2328 KPELVLGD
+2328 
-2336 DTILILARH
+2336 
-2345 LKDKDFFVNV
+2345 
-2355 SVDKGEYFVSIS
+2355 
-2367 NGIKEANNLR
+2367 
-2377 NKIQNGMEILYQSP
+2377 
-2391 NANSNLQTLLQ
+2391 
-2402 ASRYSTNKTDKGDST
+2402 
-2417 PQNIKSSLESGELS
+2417 
-2431 NDIAGLKEAL
+2431 
-2441 RGGEQSFLPIGSV
+2441 
-2454 VGDRIFTNKGERDLL
+2454 
-2469 FAPKNAEFVVIA
+2469 
-2481 DEKNRHIIVDK
+2481 
-2492 QSGIELGEARFH
+2492 
-2504 NGSKASYVEL
+2504 
-2514 MKDEHTY
+2514 
-2521 NGRAFNVG
+2521 
-2529 AKTLQQAQEAARNK
+2529 
-2543 KLDVYINSFLQEQ
+2543 
-2556 QAIKAIKKLN
+2556 
-2566 FGKDSLHLVDNH
+2566 
-2578 QDIID
+2578 
-2583 PLTNIPIG
+2583 
-2591 NTDRITLDA
+2591 
-2600 YHDKVLEFFDKGGE
+2600 
-2614 WQIETLKRG
+2614 
-2623 INTQYLSDYQKNLA
+2623 
-2637 KEIFD
+2637 
-2642 RNTNATKG
+2642 
-2650 ANDKSLQQ
+2650 
-2658 QLQQVES
+2658 
-2665 ELATNRERIDKA
+2665 
-2677 MPEDK
+2677 
-2682 PKLREIHRELL
+2682 
-2693 DKKKQI
+2693 
-2699 KAEIDKDKAI
+2699 
-2709 EALQNL
+2709 
-2715 KAENRSEAM
+2715 
-2724 SANWELASD
+2724 
-2733 VGLERFLKLYDTKQ
+2733 
-2747 QKAIRDFIDS
+2747 
-2757 VNERPDMEYIDKNGT
+2757 
-2772 INKVK
+2772 
-2777 KVLDT
+2777 
-2782 ASNSLKGTLRAEAQ
+2782 
-2796 TTKDE
+2796 
-2801 VQYFI
+2801 
-2806 LSNSKEQMFRQL
+2806 
-2818 DINTLKKELKEA
+2818 
-2830 KTMRLRGKR
+2830 
-2839 IDSNIHAGSGIL
+2839 
-2851 TGSIAGLETDEQG
+2851 
-2864 NISFSP
+2864 
-2870 EKFVLGFLAGAA
+2870 
-2882 GSKAISSALQHL
+2882 
-2894 KNNPEHKKKAIDVI
+2894 
-2908 AQSLAKNV
+2908 
-2916 PDTIKKYPLLEL
+2916 
-2928 VLPRKISTSA
+2928 
-2938 QGLQAQTQT
+2938 
-2947 MISKLEQKEKRGL
+2947 
-2960 FNVVYNNKNA
+2960 
-2970 TKIYKDLERIDEAIA
+2970 
-2985 LRKGNRYKG
+2985 
-2994 AKHLTIK
+2994 
-3001 HLTDSTK
+3001 
-3008 GGYIT
+3008 
-3013 DDELVNVGK
+3013 
-3022 DIRAFLK
+3022 
-3029 DNEPFIDSNGARI
+3029 
-3042 YEWEKDNVRFRVVV
+3042 
-3056 NDVADMDSNPTTA
+3056 
-3069 TEEIITF
+3069 
-3076 YSDRNLKNPM
+3076 
-3086 QFKNPALR
+3086 
-3094 GAK
+3094 